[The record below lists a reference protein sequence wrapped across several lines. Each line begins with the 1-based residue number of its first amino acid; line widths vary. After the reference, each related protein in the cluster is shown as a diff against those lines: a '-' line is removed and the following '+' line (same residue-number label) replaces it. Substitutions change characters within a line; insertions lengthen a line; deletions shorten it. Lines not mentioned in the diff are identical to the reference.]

1 MKLKLKINYLK
12 ERVGVSEK
20 RLRLIYDNSSK
31 CRRHCIAIY
40 AENYR

>member
-12 ERVGVSEK
+12 GKVGVSK
-20 RLRLIYDNSSK
+20 KRLIYDNSSK